1 VEIALIAPPWPLF
14 NRPSIQLAALAA
26 FIRKNA
32 PSHTIRAFHPYL
44 FVAEAVGFGDYHAIS
59 QSGWASEAVCAG
71 ILFPEMSDR
80 CDRLF
85 RTSLRKRG
93 GVPPLGPDP
102 RSVREK
108 VALVLNAFIES
119 VPWRSYGLVG
129 ISVSINQLTAA
140 LYLARRIK
148 KLSPETPLAIGGPG
162 CAGMTGPS
170 LLSRFPEIDYVIHG
184 EGELPLIG
192 LIQRL
197 AGEGL
202 SHPSGVS
209 ARGGDGTPFSFS
221 QVLDMD
227 SLPCPDFDD
236 FFQDLTRLPPE
247 KGFRPVL
254 PVEMSRGCW
263 WGRCAFCNLNL
274 QWSGYRMKSVER
286 MTREIDT
293 LSRRYGTIDFA
304 FMDNALPR
312 REAPQLFSALLGHGR
327 DYRFFA
333 ELRAVYTREEW
344 AEMARGGLRE
354 VQVGIEALST
364 SLLKRLGKGTR
375 AMDNVAAMR
384 HAEEHGIRL
393 SGNLILHFPG
403 STEDEVRET
412 LDVLRFVRPFRPLK
426 AVSFWLGTGSAVEKD
441 PARFKVTKL
450 TAHPSYAD
458 LFPMELASSIAP
470 FILSYRGDRR
480 QQQTLWK
487 EVEKEL
493 ARWQRD
499 QKQTGAA
506 GKLLTY
512 RDGKEFMEIRQVLP
526 DGRILTHRLTGL
538 SREIY
543 LACQDI
549 TPWEKVTRLAKG
561 RRQHELEA
569 FISGLV
575 KKRLMFREGNEVLSL
590 AIRLKD

>member
-44 FVAEAVGFGDYHAIS
+44 SVAEAVGFGDYYAIS
-59 QSGWASEAVCAG
+59 QSGWASESVCAG

-80 CDRLF
+80 CERLF
-85 RTSLRKRG
+85 RASLRKRG

-102 RSVREK
+102 RSTREK
-108 VALVLNAFIES
+108 VVQVLNAFIES
-119 VPWRSYGLVG
+119 VPWRRYGLVG
-129 ISVSINQLTAA
+129 ISISINQLTAA

-148 KLSPETPLAIGGPG
+148 ELAPETPLAIGGPG
-162 CAGMTGPS
+162 CAGLTGPS
-170 LLSRFPEIDYVIHG
+170 LLSSFPEIDYVIHG

-192 LIQRL
+192 LIRRI

-202 SHPSGVS
+202 AHPSGVS
-209 ARGGDGTPFSFS
+209 ARGGNGTPFSFS
-221 QVLDMD
+221 QVPDMD

-236 FFQDLTRLPPE
+236 FFQDLGLLPPG

-293 LSRRYGTIDFA
+293 LSCRYGTIDFA

-312 REAPQLFSALLGHGR
+312 REAPRLFLETRKHGR

-412 LDVLRFVRPFRPLK
+412 LHVLRFVRPFRPLK
-426 AVSFWLGTGSAVEKD
+426 AVSFWLGTGSAVERD
-441 PARFKVTKL
+441 PSRFKITKL

-458 LFPMELASSIAP
+458 LFPMELASSISP
-470 FILSYRGDRR
+470 FILSYQGDRR
-480 QQQTLWK
+480 RQQTLWK

-512 RDGKEFMEIRQVLP
+512 RDGKEFIEIRQVLP
-526 DGRILTHRLTGL
+526 DGRVLTHRLTGL

-543 LACQDI
+543 LACLDI
-549 TPWEKVTRLAKG
+549 TPWEKVTGLAKG
-561 RRQHELEA
+561 RRQHELDA
-569 FISGLV
+569 FIADLV

-590 AIRLKD
+590 AIRED